1 MWVNYADLKGR
12 LEALLEL
19 QTRSLDW
26 ERGQLWVP
34 GRGWGCRGK
43 GRSLSDSSGETMFT
57 MVKVLK
63 ARLLHHASPEAP
75 FYICNWAS
83 SAISLGHG
91 FPTCEMGMII
101 LLLAEGCCEE

>member
-12 LEALLEL
+12 LEALLGL

-34 GRGWGCRGK
+34 GRRWGGRRK
-43 GRSLSDSSGETMFT
+43 GRSLSDSSGEMMFT

-63 ARLLHHASPEAP
+63 ACLLHHASPEAP
-75 FYICNWAS
+75 FYICNFGQVLQFLLVTV
-83 SAISLGHG
+83 SARVKWG
-91 FPTCEMGMII
+91 
-101 LLLAEGCCEE
+101 